1 MNPKISVIMPV
12 YNSAKYLSD
21 SIQSVLEQTFY
32 ELELIIVDDGS
43 NDESLDIARKF
54 EKKDERIQVFSQQNM
69 GPSVARNKGVRV
81 ASSDLI
87 FFIDSD
93 DLLYIDILK
102 CLYNYYCDHEA
113 EIILCETKIF
123 SKRKDLPE
131 KIDEGNIK
139 VLDGKNDLVVALESP
154 KLEVSVC
161 GNLYGRSLLEKNPF
175 KENVLFEDL
184 AATVC
189 LLKQVNTVLVIEKEM
204 YFYRKRPSSIMTGGF
219 LAGKMG
225 ILEITEDVKADFS
238 KYEYRI
244 NQALAIKLFQTLHH
258 VCWDLIFSKMN
269 NKMNEIHS
277 LTREMKE
284 LATAFPNFKRAR
296 KSIRLAKEMVSF
308 SETLYVTIVFLYG
321 NVNKVFSQTQCFID
335 RWRTNK

>member
-1 MNPKISVIMPV
+1 
-12 YNSAKYLSD
+12 
-21 SIQSVLEQTFY
+21 
-32 ELELIIVDDGS
+32 
-43 NDESLDIARKF
+43 
-54 EKKDERIQVFSQQNM
+54 
-69 GPSVARNKGVRV
+69 
-81 ASSDLI
+81 
-87 FFIDSD
+87 
-93 DLLYIDILK
+93 
-102 CLYNYYCDHEA
+102 
-113 EIILCETKIF
+113 
-123 SKRKDLPE
+123 
-131 KIDEGNIK
+131 
-139 VLDGKNDLVVALESP
+139 
-154 KLEVSVC
+154 
-161 GNLYGRSLLEKNPF
+161 
-175 KENVLFEDL
+175 
-184 AATVC
+184 
-189 LLKQVNTVLVIEKEM
+189 
-204 YFYRKRPSSIMTGGF
+204 MTGGF